1 MCYNLIKGYIMTQK
15 TRTNIYIDEQLKDEA
30 KVFLKQYGISLS
42 NGVNLL
48 LQQMIQKK
56 KLPLP
61 ENIEVIQPGEE
72 DYVLIEETKDEE
84 TISLDAFMKL

>member
-1 MCYNLIKGYIMTQK
+1 
-15 TRTNIYIDEQLKDEA
+15 
-30 KVFLKQYGISLS
+30 
-42 NGVNLL
+42 
-48 LQQMIQKK
+48 MIQKK

-72 DYVLIEETKDEE
+72 DYALIEETKDEE

>member
-1 MCYNLIKGYIMTQK
+1 MISK

-30 KVFLKQYGISLS
+30 KAFLKQYGISLS

-61 ENIEVIQPGEE
+61 ENIEIVQPGE
-72 DYVLIEETKDEE
+72 DDHRLIDKTKDEE

>member
-1 MCYNLIKGYIMTQK
+1 MTQK
-15 TRTNIYIDEQLKDEA
+15 IRTNIYIDEQLKDEA
-30 KVFLKQYGISLS
+30 KEFLKQYGISLS

-61 ENIEVIQPGEE
+61 KDIEVIQPGEE
-72 DYVLIEETKDEE
+72 DYALIEKTKGEA
-84 TISLDAFMKL
+84 TISLDEFMKL

>member
-1 MCYNLIKGYIMTQK
+1 MTQK
-15 TRTNIYIDEQLKDEA
+15 TRTNVYIEEQLKDEA
-30 KVFLKQYGISLS
+30 KAFLKQYGISLS
-42 NGVNLL
+42 NGINLL

-72 DYVLIEETKDEE
+72 DYKLIEDTKGEE

>member
-1 MCYNLIKGYIMTQK
+1 MTSK
-15 TRTNIYIDEQLKDEA
+15 TRTNIYIDEHLKGEA
-30 KVFLKQYGISLS
+30 KAFLKQYGISLS

-48 LQQMIQKK
+48 LQQMLQKK

-72 DYVLIEETKDEE
+72 DYRLIDDTKDEE
-84 TISLDAFMKL
+84 TISLDAFIKL

>member
-1 MCYNLIKGYIMTQK
+1 MTSK

-30 KVFLKQYGISLS
+30 KAFLKQYGISLS

-61 ENIEVIQPGEE
+61 ESIEIVRPEEE
-72 DYVLIEETKDEE
+72 DHMLIDKTKGEE

>member
-1 MCYNLIKGYIMTQK
+1 MLYSYKGYIMTQK
-15 TRTNIYIDEQLKDEA
+15 TRTNVYIEEDLKDEA
-30 KVFLKQYGISLS
+30 KAFLKQYGISLS
-42 NGVNLL
+42 NGINLL
-48 LQQMIQKK
+48 LQQMVQKK

-72 DYVLIEETKDEE
+72 DYKLIEATKGEE